1 MVDPPMEAQTKRQE
15 IERLRARIAELEA
28 EIAADE
34 PELGWRPSGYYTAY
48 YATAGF
54 MLGIFGAIASLV
66 FNVILAPVAGKTP
79 LELIRVYLTF
89 PLGAEALQLTG
100 SGQTGHKDRKAA

>member
-1 MVDPPMEAQTKRQE
+1 METETKEQE
-15 IERLRARIAELEA
+15 IERLRARITALEA
-28 EIAADE
+28 EIVADHA
-34 PELGWRPSGYYTAY
+34 PGPRWRPSGYYTAY

-54 MLGIFGAIASLV
+54 MLGAFGAMVSLV

-89 PLGAEALQLTG
+89 PLGQRPC
-100 SGQTGHKDRKAA
+100 S